1 MEITKLNKRTTSL
14 PLDGVTPLRGKR
26 KRTEKQ
32 LEVEL
37 PILGFA
43 PQIARTSHSST
54 LGNRTQSTENVGD
67 EREAEAKYYVE
78 NDLIRNVSGVLET
91 AAPLDREVKQKAVE
105 FADQVSNELEA
116 FLNSNNASAVARSE
130 TPYSRLTKW
139 VFMNKLGLTL
149 PKEKQMY
156 PWISDFIE
164 FVADKLSRMAPA
176 DCQPRELVTFKKF
189 GFMARDADDYLRI
202 DMALTQRA
210 HQRHESIKEEEENGA
225 YKNSLAI
232 IEVKRQ
238 AAEQDQAFMQLA
250 LYSRNLYSTQ
260 INRRFAWGLTIC
272 GTIVVACILVNDK
285 ILASVP
291 MDVDRPEGRKQFV
304 SLLVNWSMCRSQRLG
319 YDPTIGYDEELNQC
333 TITGSDGQEYNC
345 ESVVFMAYSLFGR
358 HTRCFKAT
366 LLGSN
371 TEYIIKDAWAYADAK
386 GSKISRDEVTHLQRI
401 SDMLDS
407 NEELQG
413 TLPVLEAGGT
423 VQIEHPNGID
433 GDTTEFILSSI
444 DPDVRSKVPLRIHR
458 RMVLT
463 PAGMPLQK
471 VKSVDELIVIIHDVM
486 QAHTAVLQKCR
497 LLHRDVSV
505 NNILFTGEKE
515 TVKGMLIDFDV
526 ADPIDHP
533 NRDKRPN
540 RSGTLPY
547 MSIGNLKNNGVDR
560 TALDDWESIIYIICW
575 LGTLSINMDDQK
587 LQMNP
592 DDYEISK
599 WRAGTPEKIAG
610 EKSVLLH
617 ANSIFRAFVLD
628 NFVPH
633 PDYKNLKSLADQ
645 LYIKLFANGMLSP
658 QSQGTKPASSLDSAY
673 PNPSSSSPS
682 NFLDLDI
689 DSSITD
695 PFERRAKVADILVDQ
710 LLQVTQNAKNEAL
723 ERLRSK

>member
-1 MEITKLNKRTTSL
+1 MYYCIKWMEVTKLNKRTTSL

-54 LGNRTQSTENVGD
+54 LGNRTQSTKNVGD

-78 NDLIRNVSGVLET
+78 NDLIRNVSGILET

-105 FADQVSNELEA
+105 FADQISNELEA
-116 FLNSNNASAVARSE
+116 FLNSNNASAIAPSE
-130 TPYSRLTKW
+130 IPYSRLTKW
-139 VFMNKLGLTL
+139 VFMNKLGLSL

-189 GFMARDADDYLRI
+189 DFMAKDADDYRRI

-238 AAEQDQAFMQLA
+238 ATEQDQAFMQLA

-371 TEYIIKDAWAYADAK
+371 TEYIIKDAWAYVDAK
-386 GSKISRDEVTHLQRI
+386 GSKISRDEITHLRRI

-505 NNILFTGEKE
+505 NNILFTGEKG

-575 LGTLSINMDDQK
+575 LGTLGINQHDQELYK
-587 LQMNP
+587 RSYSLP
-592 DDYEISK
+592 IDK
-599 WRAGTPEKIAG
+599 WRKGSPTEIAD
-610 EKSVLLH
+610 EKSTHMHSHENFSPEDIKAFYL
-617 ANSIFRAFVLD
+617 FRRISA
-628 NFVPH
+628 
-633 PDYKNLKSLADQ
+633 LA
-645 LYIKLFANGMLSP
+645 
-658 QSQGTKPASSLDSAY
+658 
-673 PNPSSSSPS
+673 
-682 NFLDLDI
+682 
-689 DSSITD
+689 
-695 PFERRAKVADILVDQ
+695 
-710 LLQVTQNAKNEAL
+710 
-723 ERLRSK
+723 